1 MRKLLF
7 VVVVVFLSATSV
19 KAQSLSLGVN
29 AGLPTGDY
37 GDFTSFQFGG
47 DIAYR
52 YGVAGLVEVGP
63 LVGYSTFLGENAED
77 ADINFIPLAASGRV
91 GLPMFFVGLDLGYA
105 LGLTDVNNGG
115 LYYRPQV
122 GFNFLMLG
130 LIASYQEIRIDGG
143 PISSIN
149 LGVELGF

>member
-7 VVVVVFLSATSV
+7 VVVVAFLSATSV

-37 GDFTSFQFGG
+37 GDFTSFQFGA
-47 DIAYR
+47 DVAYR
-52 YGVAGLVEVGP
+52 YGIAGLVEVGP
-63 LVGYSTFLGENAED
+63 LVGYSSFLGENEED

-105 LGLTDVNNGG
+105 LGLSNGG
-115 LYYRPQV
+115 NGGVYYRPQV

-130 LIASYQEIRIDGG
+130 LIASYQGISLDGG
-143 PISSIN
+143 TISSVN